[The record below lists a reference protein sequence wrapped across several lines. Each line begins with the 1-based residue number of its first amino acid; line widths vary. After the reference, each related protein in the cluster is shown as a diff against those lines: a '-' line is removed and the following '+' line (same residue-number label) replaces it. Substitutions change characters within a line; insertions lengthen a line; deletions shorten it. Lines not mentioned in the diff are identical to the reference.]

1 MDMDTDMDT
10 EKPTQLVEYETM
22 LLGRHF
28 IMTARAKGDEGFLD
42 SSSYVL
48 LSRLRIQG
56 PMSLRLL
63 SEAFGLDVSTLNRK
77 TAALQRDGL
86 LERIPDD
93 EGGIARKF
101 RLTAEGERRLDHER
115 SATVN
120 GLEKVLED
128 WSAEDVARFADY
140 LLRFNRRV
148 EDLVGRPW
156 PRVGDANAGD
166 DAD

>member
-1 MDMDTDMDT
+1 MDMDA
-10 EKPTQLVEYETM
+10 EKPTHIVEYETM

-28 IMTARAKGDEGFLD
+28 VMTARAKGDEGFLD

-56 PMSLRLL
+56 PMSLRQL

-101 RLTAEGERRLDHER
+101 RLTEEGTRRLDHER
-115 SATVN
+115 SATVR

-128 WSAEDVARFADY
+128 WSVEEVARFADY
-140 LLRFNRRV
+140 LLRFNRRI
-148 EDLVGRPW
+148 EELAGKPW
-156 PRVGDANAGD
+156 PRVGDAGRGSGSS
-166 DAD
+166 